1 MDTKTVQGFTKP
13 THEERIRG
21 NFMVKQR
28 VVVTGMGIV
37 SCLGND
43 PEIFYERLLAGQS
56 GITRITQFPT
66 DGLSSKIAGSV
77 QDFDAGDLIEK
88 RQARRIDRSIA
99 FALVAGKKALLSARL
114 PIEPST
120 LIDPSRAG
128 VIIGSGIGGMA
139 TFFENSKV
147 FFEKGANRVSPFLIP
162 FILTD
167 MSSALL
173 AKDIGYMGPNYSI
186 STACASSNYSIIAA
200 ASYIERGEAD
210 VMVCGGTEAAVTPI
224 GIAGFC
230 AMKALSERND
240 DPQGASRPYDTGRDG
255 FVMAEGCGVLVLESL
270 DSALRRNAPILAEYL
285 GGAISC
291 DAYHMTEPRPDGLGV
306 AMCIEKALRDAGR
319 RPEDVSYIN
328 MHATSTP
335 VGDMAEIRALEHIFE
350 HPESITINAT
360 KSMTGHALGA
370 SGGIEAIATIGA
382 IRTGFVHPTIN
393 LEQSEQIHFDLP
405 REKKRLDVKCALSNS
420 FGFGGHNA
428 TIVLAPFVE

>member
-1 MDTKTVQGFTKP
+1 
-13 THEERIRG
+13 
-21 NFMVKQR
+21 MVKQR

-43 PEIFYERLLAGQS
+43 PELFYEQLLAGQS
-56 GITRITQFPT
+56 GISTITRFPT
-66 DGLSSKIAGSV
+66 DDLDSKIAGVVS
-77 QDFDAGDLIEK
+77 DFDPGDLIDK

-99 FALVAGKKALLSARL
+99 FALFAGKKALLSAGL
-114 PIEPST
+114 PIEPSSQ
-120 LIDPSRAG
+120 IDPSRAG
-128 VIIGSGIGGMA
+128 VIIGSGIGGMN
-139 TFFENSKV
+139 TFFENARA
-147 FFEKGANRVSPFLIP
+147 FLEKGPRRVSPFLIP

-173 AKDIGYMGPNYSI
+173 AQDVGYMGPNYSI
-186 STACASSNYSIIAA
+186 STACATSNYSIIAA
-200 ASYIERGEAD
+200 ASYIASGEVD
-210 VMVCGGTEAAVTPI
+210 VVVCGGTEAAVTPI

-240 DPQGASRPYDTGRDG
+240 DPKGASRPFDKGRDG
-255 FVMAEGCGVLVLESL
+255 FVMGEGAGVLILESL
-270 DSALRRNAPILAEYL
+270 ASAKKRHAPILAEYL

-306 AMCIEKALRDAGR
+306 AMCIEKALHNALL

-328 MHATSTP
+328 MHATSTL
-335 VGDMAEIRALEHIFE
+335 VGDMTEIRALERIFS
-350 HPESITINAT
+350 HPEAITINST

-370 SGGIEAIATIGA
+370 AGGMEAIATIQA

-393 LEQSEQIHFDLP
+393 LQSPEEIAFDLP
-405 REKKRLDVKCALSNS
+405 REKKRLDIKCALSNS

-428 TIVLAPFVE
+428 VIVLAPFVE